1 MSAFYYGGRMLKENK
16 IKCIA
21 VLIIILTYIL
31 NCSVTY
37 TITCTNGEQ
46 IEVSQKVIHY
56 ILGLD

>member
-1 MSAFYYGGRMLKENK
+1 MRKRREQKEITKRN
-16 IKCIA
+16 IIIA

-56 ILGLD
+56 ILGFE

>member
-1 MSAFYYGGRMLKENK
+1 MIRRRQEKEITKRN
-16 IKCIA
+16 
-21 VLIIILTYIL
+21 IIIAILILLLTYIL

-46 IEVSQKVIHY
+46 IEVSQKIIHY

>member
-1 MSAFYYGGRMLKENK
+1 MRRRKEQREITKRN
-16 IKCIA
+16 IIIA
-21 VLIIILTYIL
+21 ILIILLTYIL

-46 IEVSQKVIHY
+46 IEVSQKIIHY

>member
-1 MSAFYYGGRMLKENK
+1 MRRRREQKEITKRN
-16 IKCIA
+16 IIIA